1 MKKIRF
7 FLAIAAL
14 ALLALSTTPA
24 ADNFFISTR
33 PTSDPAPA
41 VFTYNGETRV
51 YCYTTQDKSTVT
63 GKPYPIDTIRC
74 YSSNDMFHWR
84 DEGVAL
90 DEGSMPNWVFAE
102 GHALWAPH
110 VVYLK
115 GLYRLYA
122 PEATTAEG
130 DKSSY
135 CFMATARAPIGPF
148 QPAPSY
154 ISGTGIGAIDPFCF
168 IDTTA
173 DSVRV
178 YLLYRNAQSQ
188 TAMARM
194 NDSGSAIIGTP
205 WVLPGIDTG
214 YSEGAWLFKNSG
226 MYYLL
231 YATKPPQST
240 EVIVYATAPVTATG
254 GITPAT
260 VWTAR
265 GRIIGPTTNWT
276 NHTGVCR
283 FTPRGE
289 EQPRW
294 YIFWH
299 GVSDLGPK
307 LFSPGEGR
315 CSAIEYLT
323 FTRDTL
329 PLINP
334 ILKTCRGVGT
344 GNAVSDTLQ
353 IDRYSDA
360 TNCLLRAFPS
370 PNTSTEASGWYLGI
384 DDSGLATY
392 NDVLFPLATSDT
404 TITGVVARVA
414 SAVTNGVIEIR
425 LDSATGL
432 LLSTINV
439 PSTGGTASWQTTA
452 PTPLTTLPPPGVHN
466 LVLRAPTGKFY
477 CNWIKFVTTPAAIA
491 PKQPQCGAHR
501 LTLSRPSRNSFTVSG
516 GTSAVQITLLNMHGQ
531 KLSNCY
537 TVAAAGEM
545 LHINLNRKNNLNA
558 GLYIIEIERGRNRVV
573 QPFLY

>member
-1 MKKIRF
+1 MKKSRIIF
-7 FLAIAAL
+7 TIAAL
-14 ALLALSTTPA
+14 ALHAFRTTPA
-24 ADNFFISTR
+24 ADNFFITTR

-74 YSSNDMFHWR
+74 YSSDDMFHWR
-84 DEGVAL
+84 DEGVVL
-90 DEGSMPNWVFAE
+90 DERIMPDWIFPE

-135 CFMATARAPIGPF
+135 CFMATARAPTGPF

-188 TAMARM
+188 TAIARM
-194 NDSGSAIIGTP
+194 NDSGSVIVGTP
-205 WVLPGIDTG
+205 WVPSGIDTG

-240 EVIVYATAPVTATG
+240 EVIAYATAPATEPG

-289 EQPRW
+289 EKPRW

-307 LFSPGEGR
+307 LFSLGEGR

-323 FTRDTL
+323 FTNDTQ
-329 PLINP
+329 PRIGP
-334 ILKTCRGVGT
+334 VVKTHRGVGT
-344 GNAVSDTLQ
+344 NNAITDTIQ

-360 TNCLLRAFPS
+360 VNCLLRAFPS
-370 PNTSTEASGWYLGI
+370 PGTSTEAPGWFLGI

-392 NDVLFPLATSDT
+392 NDILFPSTSNDT
-404 TITGVVARVA
+404 SITGVVARVA
-414 SAVTNGVIEIR
+414 STVTNGVLEIR
-425 LDSATGL
+425 LDSAAGP
-432 LLSTINV
+432 LLSTITI
-439 PSTGGTASWQTTA
+439 PATGGTTSWQTTTV
-452 PTPLTTLPPPGVHN
+452 TPLTALPPPGVHN
-466 LVLRAPTGKFY
+466 LIVHAPTGKYY
-477 CNWIKFVTTPAAIA
+477 CNWIKFVSSPAASA
-491 PKQPQCGAHR
+491 PKQSQSGAHR
-501 LTLSRPSRNSFTVSG
+501 LTLSRPTHNSFTVSG
-516 GTSAVQITLLNMHGQ
+516 GTSAIRITLLNLHGQ
-531 KLSNCY
+531 KLSDCY
-537 TVAAAGEM
+537 TIAAAGEM
-545 LHINLNRKNNLNA
+545 LQINLNRENRLNA
-558 GLYIIEIERGRNRVV
+558 GLYILAVERECNLVV